1 MSVFLFCFVDEP
13 FFVAIV
19 VSFARFRFMESKIEK
34 QGHFFFVAAIGLVL
48 LDSRFMEV
56 KGRRGRRHGQKVGI
70 ARSDGWCVV
79 HPIHVGFNMI

>member
-34 QGHFFFVAAIGLVL
+34 QGHFFFCCCNRVSFA
-48 LDSRFMEV
+48 RFTVYGSKRE
-56 KGRRGRRHGQKVGI
+56 KR
-70 ARSDGWCVV
+70 
-79 HPIHVGFNMI
+79 